1 MKNKLINSG
10 KITDIQKQEYK
21 NLEPLLIDVLREIK
35 ELSKRK
41 QDGILNELKVKTIN
55 RILLRLKKLLADE
68 PLNDFLDLLNEDSLP
83 SNSDAVLI
91 IVQFET
97 ALAQFEKKHRDDLGY
112 FNW

>member
-1 MKNKLINSG
+1 MKNHILNPG

-21 NLEPLLIDVLREIK
+21 NLEPLLTDVLREIK
-35 ELSKRK
+35 ELSKKK

-55 RILLRLKKLLADE
+55 RILMRLKNLLADE

-97 ALAQFEKKHRDDLGY
+97 ALALFEKKHRNDLVY
-112 FNW
+112 LNF